1 MSDSFVN
8 RRKTM
13 KEEYEIIE
21 HSQIEDLNI
30 FLVEMTY
37 RCPHM
42 HREFEICMVLSGTV
56 IIYTNGERH
65 NFERGSLILFNP
77 RQTHE
82 IHTLT
87 ENSLILSVQ
96 VASGFY
102 KRIYSEISRLQFDG
116 IAVAGDNGRLLQKMQ
131 LLILKLASAYL
142 KKETGYEFFCMA
154 YLSEFFG
161 ELLQNQPWHLISE
174 KEKSER
180 YTKGKRMSRIMDYVE
195 NHYTEKLLLSDISE
209 LEGLSVYYLSHFFK
223 EMLGLSFQEYIALR
237 RFERARKMVEQTNR
251 SLTEIC
257 MECGFSDYRYLN
269 KIYKKQ
275 LGYTPIE
282 YRSSHEISLVNE
294 KKEEDVTN
302 TQVFCS
308 IEDSLELLKIA
319 EERYKI

>member
-1 MSDSFVN
+1 
-8 RRKTM
+8 M
-13 KEEYEIIE
+13 KEEDEIIE

-42 HREFEICMVLSGTV
+42 HREFEICMILSGTV
-56 IIYTNGERH
+56 TIYTNGEKQD
-65 NFERGSLILFNP
+65 FERGSLILFNP

-82 IHTLT
+82 IHALT

-102 KRIYSEISRLQFDG
+102 KKIYSEISRLQFEG
-116 IAVAGDNGRLLQKMQ
+116 IRVAAEDEELLRKMQ
-131 LLILKLASAYL
+131 ALILKLASTYL
-142 KKETGYEFFCMA
+142 KKETGYEFFCMG

-161 ELLQNQPWHLISE
+161 ELLRCQPWRLISE
-174 KEKSER
+174 KERSER

-209 LEGLSVYYLSHFFK
+209 LEGLSVSYLSHFFRD
-223 EMLGLSFQEYIALR
+223 MLGLSFQEYIALR

-251 SLTEIC
+251 SITEIC

-269 KIYKKQ
+269 KVYKAQ
-275 LGYTPIE
+275 LGYTPME
-282 YRSSHEISLVNE
+282 YRNSHETCPSRE
-294 KKEEDVTN
+294 RKEEDVIN
-302 TQVFCS
+302 TQTFCS
-308 IEDSLELLKIA
+308 VEDSLELLKIA
-319 EERYKI
+319 EKRYG

>member
-1 MSDSFVN
+1 M
-8 RRKTM
+8 R
-13 KEEYEIIE
+13 EEYEIIE
-21 HSQIEDLNI
+21 HTQIEDLNV

-42 HREFEICMVLSGTV
+42 HREFEICMVLSGV
-56 IIYTNGERH
+56 ISIYTNGKKRE
-65 NFERGSLILFNP
+65 FSRGDLILFNP

-87 ENSLILSVQ
+87 ENSYMLSVQ

-102 KRIYSEISRLQFDG
+102 KKIFPEISRLEFEQV
-116 IAVAGDNGRLLQKMQ
+116 AVEEEDAAELKRMRS
-131 LLILKLASAYL
+131 LILKLAEVYL
-142 KKETGYEFFCMA
+142 EKARGYEFFCMG

-161 ELLQNQPWHLISE
+161 RLLCTQPWHLISE
-174 KEKSER
+174 KEKTER

-195 NHYTEKLLLSDISE
+195 SHFTEKLLLADISE
-209 LEGLSVYYLSHFFK
+209 QENLSIYYLSHFFK
-223 EMLGLSFQEYIALR
+223 EMLGLPFQEYIALR
-237 RFERARKMVEQTNR
+237 RFERARKLVEQTNQ
-251 SLTEIC
+251 SITEIC

-282 YRSSHEISLVNE
+282 YRSSHEILQTDSA
-294 KKEEDVTN
+294 KEEDVIN

-308 IEDSLELLKIA
+308 VEDSLEIIRLAQK
-319 EERYKI
+319 RYGK

>member
-1 MSDSFVN
+1 
-8 RRKTM
+8 M

-56 IIYTNGERH
+56 TIYTGGERR
-65 NFERGSLILFNP
+65 NFEKGGLILFNP

-102 KRIYSEISRLQFDG
+102 KRIYPEISRLEFEDT
-116 IAVAGDNGRLLQKMQ
+116 AVLAGEKSEEKRRKLQA
-131 LLILKLASAYL
+131 LILELASAYME
-142 KKETGYEFFCMA
+142 KETGYEFFCMA

-180 YTKGKRMSRIMDYVE
+180 YTKGKRMNRIMDYVE
-195 NHYTEKLLLSDISE
+195 NHFTEKLLLSDISR
-209 LEGLSVYYLSHFFK
+209 LEGLSIYYLSHFFK

-275 LGYTPIE
+275 LGYTPME
-282 YRSSHEISLVNE
+282 YRSSHETAPEGE
-294 KKEEDVTN
+294 KKEEDVIN
-302 TQVFCS
+302 TQTFCS
-308 IEDSLELLKIA
+308 LEDSLEILKLA
-319 EERYKI
+319 KGRYGRSS

>member
-1 MSDSFVN
+1 
-8 RRKTM
+8 M
-13 KEEYEIIE
+13 KEEYEIVE

-37 RCPHM
+37 RRPHL
-42 HREFEICMVLSGTV
+42 HREFEICMILSGRAE
-56 IIYTNGERH
+56 IYTRGENIR
-65 NFERGSLILFNP
+65 FGPGDLMIFNP

-87 ENSLILSVQ
+87 ENLLILSVQ

-102 KRIYSEISRLQFDG
+102 TRIYPEI
-116 IAVAGDNGRLLQKMQ
+116 GRLEFDNVALTFADSGHLKQMQ
-131 LLILKLASAYL
+131 SLILRLAFSYL
-142 KKETGYEFFCMA
+142 KKELGYEFFCMA

-161 ELLQNQPWHLISE
+161 KILKTQLWHLISE

-180 YTKGKRMSRIMDYVE
+180 YTKGKRMNRIMDYVE
-195 NHYTEKLLLSDISE
+195 NHFTEKLLLSDISE
-209 LEGLSVYYLSHFFK
+209 REELSVYYLSHFFK
-223 EMLGLSFQEYIALR
+223 EMLGLSFQDYLALR

-269 KIYKKQ
+269 KIYRKQ
-275 LGYTPIE
+275 LGYTPME
-282 YRSSHEISLVNE
+282 YRNSHVISDRVSRR
-294 KKEEDVTN
+294 KEDVMN

-319 EERYKI
+319 EKKYGA